1 MSELLSEDEHS
12 SLTEDAVDI
21 PQNLNWINFDK
32 GKNFFRKV
40 LSTVDVQESEAIE
53 SNAARIILSQIDN
66 KNTVN
71 TERDDFERDIS
82 SFFSLLYKR

>member
-40 LSTVDVQESEAIE
+40 LSTFDVQESEAIE